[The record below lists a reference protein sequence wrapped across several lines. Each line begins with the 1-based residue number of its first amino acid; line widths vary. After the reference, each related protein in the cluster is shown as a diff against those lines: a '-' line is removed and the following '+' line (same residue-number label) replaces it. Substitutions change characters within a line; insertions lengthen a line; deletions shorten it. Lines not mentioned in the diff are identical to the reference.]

1 MQNEETW
8 QPLLMDGVEGEVF
21 TMNLP
26 QNDVYTVG
34 RVKLMPHSK
43 IPLHPHDHDC
53 EWYWN
58 EETGELV
65 DFCPK
70 GNSHCLVNDTNHIM
84 WLKSIKKVE

>member
-1 MQNEETW
+1 MQNEQW

-21 TMNLP
+21 TMTLH
-26 QNDVYTVG
+26 QDDIYTSG
-34 RVKLMPHSK
+34 RIKLMPYSK
-43 IPLHPHDHDC
+43 IPLHAHRTDC

-70 GNSHCLVNDTNHIM
+70 GESHCLVNDTDHIL
-84 WLKSIKKVE
+84 WLRSIKKAE